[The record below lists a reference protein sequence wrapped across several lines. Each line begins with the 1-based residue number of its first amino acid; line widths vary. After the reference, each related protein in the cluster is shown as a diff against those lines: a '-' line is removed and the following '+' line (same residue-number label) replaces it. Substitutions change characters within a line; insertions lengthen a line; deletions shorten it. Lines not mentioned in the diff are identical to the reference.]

1 MTSSLRALLIVS
13 AALVL
18 FFIARKIRKSQIQA
32 LDALFWL
39 GFSLSFVI
47 LALFPSLSESLAH
60 LLGFQAASNFVF
72 VYVIAV
78 LVVRDFSNTLKYA
91 ALRDRFEEL
100 LSEIAINESFD

>member
-1 MTSSLRALLIVS
+1 MASSLRVLLIAS

-18 FFIARKIRKSQIQA
+18 FFIARKIRKSQIHA

-47 LALFPSLSESLAH
+47 LAMFPRLSESLAH

-78 LVVRDFSNTLKYA
+78 LVIRDFSNTLKYA
-91 ALRDRFEEL
+91 ALRDRFEDL
-100 LSEIAINESFD
+100 LSEIAVYRSMD